1 MIITEPD
8 QIIQLVS
15 SLLALI
21 LFVISLIAY
30 LRERRKKLLLLSGA
44 FFFYSTMKFLDAAG
58 IFFPRA
64 GDYLEIWGSLLDF
77 VVLALFFLSMITKG

>member
-1 MIITEPD
+1 MLTEPD